1 MKFITI
7 AFAAG
12 FILGFLLVYIWN
24 RTHTAGILK
33 FVDHEEMV
41 SVFLELEKELPEIRS
56 RKTVTLRVENSSYN
70 ENNFS

>member
-1 MKFITI
+1 MKFIII

-33 FVDHEEMV
+33 FIDHEGMT
-41 SVFLELEKELPEIRS
+41 SAFLELELDFPVV
-56 RKTVTLRVENSSYN
+56 RKKNQVTLRVENTSYY
-70 ENNFS
+70 EN